1 MKRPYIICHML
12 MSRNGK
18 TTGNFLFSKFAEK
31 AVEKYYEI
39 NRNYDA
45 DAFACGRVTM
55 QESFANEK
63 LDLEKFEKYSGSA
76 AFFVAEQPFKK
87 YAISFD
93 RYGKV
98 AWKKSFIEDNDPGYG
113 NRHIIEI
120 VTGKC
125 DKRYLEYLRKINISY
140 IVAGEDCIDLEFA
153 LNKLYE
159 LFEIKTI
166 LLEGGPTIN
175 TAFECQNLIDELSIV
190 EVDIDGDEAD
200 KDFFIEKDFSNYE
213 EISSIKIDNYFI
225 KNYNKK

>member
-76 AFFVAEQPFKK
+76 TFFVAEQPFKK
-87 YAISFD
+87 
-93 RYGKV
+93 
-98 AWKKSFIEDNDPGYG
+98 
-113 NRHIIEI
+113 
-120 VTGKC
+120 
-125 DKRYLEYLRKINISY
+125 
-140 IVAGEDCIDLEFA
+140 
-153 LNKLYE
+153 
-159 LFEIKTI
+159 
-166 LLEGGPTIN
+166 
-175 TAFECQNLIDELSIV
+175 
-190 EVDIDGDEAD
+190 
-200 KDFFIEKDFSNYE
+200 
-213 EISSIKIDNYFI
+213 
-225 KNYNKK
+225 